1 MGENEGMST
10 ERATETDEQIV
21 DAFAAHLDLE
31 RGRSEHTVRAY
42 RREAAALLAHLREV
56 ERIAPAELDV
66 TALRSWLGARAE
78 TGAGASTLARSA
90 AAARTFTT
98 WLAATGRIPHDVGG
112 RLRAPRRGRHLPTV
126 LTDEQAGALLDG
138 IVTEP
143 APRRSDAP
151 APGADTDSEDAAP
164 ARGGTPTPGSTST
177 QGGAPMPA
185 GGAMQ
190 GGTATRDG
198 AVTRDGTATAGDTAG
213 EGTAAG
219 GAPAEEP
226 SEVDPVQRAVQLRD
240 AAVLELLYSSGLRV
254 SELVALDLGGI
265 DMAQGTVRVR
275 GKGDKERI
283 VPVGVPALEALRR
296 WETEGRPV
304 LAGAT
309 AAGRGTAQAPGNG
322 RAGTSAARRAKA
334 PGRALFLGVRG
345 GRLGDRA
352 VRTLVDRYAARAG
365 IARHVTP
372 HTLRHSAATH
382 LVEGG
387 ADLRSVQDFLGHS
400 SLATTQIYTHVSA
413 ERLRS
418 TVEQAHP
425 RA

>member
-1 MGENEGMST
+1 MN
-10 ERATETDEQIV
+10 RAEEDTDEV
-21 DAFAAHLDLE
+21 LVEKFAEHLRLE

-42 RREAAALLAHLREV
+42 RREAGDLLEHLRGV
-56 ERIAPAELDV
+56 ERIEFAELDV
-66 TALRSWLGARAE
+66 AALRSWLAARSE

-126 LTDEQAGALLDG
+126 LSGQQAASLLDG
-138 IVTEP
+138 AEEGSAGGP
-143 APRRSDAP
+143 DSL
-151 APGADTDSEDAAP
+151 GAGARAGAEAGAAP
-164 ARGGTPTPGSTST
+164 VEDPL
-177 QGGAPMPA
+177 Q
-185 GGAMQ
+185 Q
-190 GGTATRDG
+190 
-198 AVTRDGTATAGDTAG
+198 AVL
-213 EGTAAG
+213 
-219 GAPAEEP
+219 
-226 SEVDPVQRAVQLRD
+226 LRD

-254 SELVALDLGGI
+254 SELVALDRRGI
-265 DMAQGTVRVR
+265 DHAQYTVRVL
-275 GKGDKERI
+275 GKGSKERI
-283 VPVGVPALEALRR
+283 VPVGRPALDAVER
-296 WETEGRPV
+296 WERDGRPHLV
-304 LAGAT
+304 QHSRLD
-309 AAGRGTAQAPGNG
+309 GREEQ
-322 RAGTSAARRAKA
+322 
-334 PGRALFLGVRG
+334 ALFLGVRG

-352 VRTLVDRYAARAG
+352 VRTMIDRYAAQAG
-365 IARHVTP
+365 IAKHISP

-413 ERLRS
+413 DRLRR

>member
-1 MGENEGMST
+1 MAGMST
-10 ERATETDEQIV
+10 GAGTEHEDGIV
-21 DAFAAHLDLE
+21 DAFAAHLRLE

-42 RREAAALLAHLREV
+42 RREAGSLLRHLREV
-56 ERIAPAELDV
+56 ERIVPAELDV
-66 TALRSWLGARAE
+66 TALRSWLSARAE
-78 TGAGASTLARSA
+78 TGASASTLARSA

-126 LTDEQAGALLDG
+126 LTGEQAGALLDG
-138 IVTEP
+138 IVAEP
-143 APRRSDAP
+143 TAAPQTSGTRADAPR
-151 APGADTDSEDAAP
+151 
-164 ARGGTPTPGSTST
+164 
-177 QGGAPMPA
+177 
-185 GGAMQ
+185 
-190 GGTATRDG
+190 
-198 AVTRDGTATAGDTAG
+198 TAGDTEG
-213 EGTAAG
+213 EESAAED
-219 GAPAEEP
+219 APAAP
-226 SEVDPVQRAVQLRD
+226 DAPPDPVARAVALRD

-254 SELVALDLGGI
+254 SELVALDRGGI
-265 DMAQGTVRVR
+265 DPGERTVRVR
-275 GKGDKERI
+275 GKGEKERV
-283 VPVGVPALEALRR
+283 VPVGVPALVAVEA
-296 WETEGRPV
+296 WEAEGRPV
-304 LAGAT
+304 LAAR
-309 AAGRGTAQAPGNG
+309 GRG
-322 RAGTSAARRAKA
+322 SSS
-334 PGRALFLGVRG
+334 GRALFLGVRG

-365 IARHVTP
+365 ISRHISP

-418 TVEQAHP
+418 TVDQAHP

>member
-1 MGENEGMST
+1 MTGMST
-10 ERATETDEQIV
+10 GPGPEHDEEIV
-21 DAFAAHLDLE
+21 DAFAAHLRLE

-42 RREAAALLAHLREV
+42 RRETGSLLSHLREV
-56 ERIAPAELDV
+56 ERIAPHELDV
-66 TALRSWLGARAE
+66 TALRSWLSSRAE
-78 TGAGASTLARSA
+78 TGASASTLARSA

-112 RLRAPRRGRHLPTV
+112 RLRAPRRGRHLPGV
-126 LTDEQAGALLDG
+126 LTGEQAGALLDG
-138 IVTEP
+138 IAAEATT
-143 APRRSDAP
+143 PRERSMS
-151 APGADTDSEDAAP
+151 GADGSGPPDDDSSPAEGTASTGDAAP
-164 ARGGTPTPGSTST
+164 TDDPAPTDDLARDPKEH
-177 QGGAPMPA
+177 
-185 GGAMQ
+185 
-190 GGTATRDG
+190 
-198 AVTRDGTATAGDTAG
+198 AVL
-213 EGTAAG
+213 
-219 GAPAEEP
+219 
-226 SEVDPVQRAVQLRD
+226 LRD

-265 DMAQGTVRVR
+265 DRTEGTVRVR

-283 VPVGVPALEALRR
+283 VPVGVPALEALAA
-296 WETEGRPV
+296 WEQEGRPV
-304 LAGAT
+304 LAAESTT
-309 AAGRGTAQAPGNG
+309 ASAQ
-322 RAGTSAARRAKA
+322 
-334 PGRALFLGVRG
+334 RALFLGARG
-345 GRLGDRA
+345 ARLGDRA

-365 IARHVTP
+365 ISRHISP

>member
-1 MGENEGMST
+1 MGENDGMST

-143 APRRSDAP
+143 APRRSDTP
-151 APGADTDSEDAAP
+151 APGADTDSEDAVP
-164 ARGGTPTPGSTST
+164 GRGGTPTPGST
-177 QGGAPMPA
+177 
-185 GGAMQ
+185 
-190 GGTATRDG
+190 ATRDG
-198 AVTRDGTATAGDTAG
+198 AATRDGTATEGETAG
-213 EGTAAG
+213 EDATAD

-322 RAGTSAARRAKA
+322 RAGTSAARRAKV

>member
-1 MGENEGMST
+1 MST

-56 ERIAPAELDV
+56 ERIAPADLDV

-143 APRRSDAP
+143 APRRSDVP
-151 APGADTDSEDAAP
+151 APGADADSEDAAP
-164 ARGGTPTPGSTST
+164 ARGDTPTPGSTSK
-177 QGGAPMPA
+177 QGGATMPA
-185 GGAMQ
+185 SAATQ

-198 AVTRDGTATAGDTAG
+198 AVTRDGTATEGDTAG
-213 EGTAAG
+213 EGTSAG

-309 AAGRGTAQAPGNG
+309 AAGRGRAQAPGNG